1 MTTLEIAELTN
12 LVRHIDKFLKPRIP
26 IYNSESLDKACSK
39 IRRRSKKQAF
49 ATRIAIHSSSI
60 RKLLIFII
68 SLGSNLSVI
77 RRN

>member
-26 IYNSESLDKACSK
+26 IYNSEALDKACSK
-39 IRRRSKKQAF
+39 IRRSKKQAI
-49 ATRIAIHSSSI
+49 AKRIVIHSSSI

-68 SLGSNLSVI
+68 SLASNLSVI
-77 RRN
+77 LKN

>member
-39 IRRRSKKQAF
+39 IRRSKKQAF